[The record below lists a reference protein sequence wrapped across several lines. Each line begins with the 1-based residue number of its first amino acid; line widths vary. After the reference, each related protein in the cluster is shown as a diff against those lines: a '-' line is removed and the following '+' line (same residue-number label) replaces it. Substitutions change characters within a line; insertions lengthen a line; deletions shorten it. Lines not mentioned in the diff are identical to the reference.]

1 MLSLRMIIVAAIA
14 GIALW
19 GLFNLLDN
27 LKEPGLLRTEK
38 AVAVKGCDTL
48 DAHPDAPRLCPQLVC
63 QKALIDRKLAE
74 VRAQFKVTIDQP
86 RNNDR
91 LVGGELLGT
100 DRHFVCTVRQLQVL
114 EAQLLSAGELQELVE
129 Q

>member
-1 MLSLRMIIVAAIA
+1 MLSLRMIIVAGIA

-27 LKEPGLLRTEK
+27 LKEPGLIRTDK

-48 DAHPDAPRLCPQLVC
+48 DAHPDAPRLCPQLLC
-63 QKALIDRKLAE
+63 QKALIDRKLAN
-74 VRAQFKVTIDQP
+74 VRAQFKVTVDQP
-86 RNNDR
+86 HGDDR
-91 LVGGELLGT
+91 LVGGELLGA
-100 DRHFVCTVRQLQVL
+100 DRHFACTLRQLQVL
-114 EAQLLSAGELQELVE
+114 QAHVLSADELQNLVA